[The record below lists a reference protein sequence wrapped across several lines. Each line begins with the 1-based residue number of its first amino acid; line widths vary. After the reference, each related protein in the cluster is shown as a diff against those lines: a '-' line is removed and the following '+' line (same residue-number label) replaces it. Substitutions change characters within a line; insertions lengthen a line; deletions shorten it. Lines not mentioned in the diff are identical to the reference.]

1 MGITDKEE
9 QNLIKQ
15 LGYDGCRNC
24 QHQIAP
30 LRMCEWAERGGDG
43 RIHLICPMWDKVESE
58 DNEKA

>member
-1 MGITDKEE
+1 MGITDREE

-30 LRMCEWAERGGDG
+30 LRMCDWAERGGDG
-43 RIHLICPMWDKVESE
+43 RIHLICPMWDKVESK